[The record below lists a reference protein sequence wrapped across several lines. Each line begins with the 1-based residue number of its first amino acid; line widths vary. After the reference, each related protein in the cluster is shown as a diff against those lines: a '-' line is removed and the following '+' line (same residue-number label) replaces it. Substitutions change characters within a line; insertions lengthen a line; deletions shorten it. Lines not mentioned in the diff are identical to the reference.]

1 MTDAAAWKLGVEWAK
16 HIGIDSLRIVRVWPC
31 CRELSDFLLHH
42 VIPRLQQNQQF
53 FVTLKSSC
61 FELFKRGSKSLF
73 RTISIKTENCMT
85 KTKL

>member
-53 FVTLKSSC
+53 FVT
-61 FELFKRGSKSLF
+61 
-73 RTISIKTENCMT
+73 
-85 KTKL
+85 